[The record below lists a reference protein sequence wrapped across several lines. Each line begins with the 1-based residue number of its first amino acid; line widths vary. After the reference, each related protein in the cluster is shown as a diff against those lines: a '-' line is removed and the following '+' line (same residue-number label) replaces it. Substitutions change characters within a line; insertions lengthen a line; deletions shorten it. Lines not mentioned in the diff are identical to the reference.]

1 MGKIRIGIISP
12 SEIAFRR
19 FLPALKLIND
29 AEYVGLALNSLSER
43 YGENMP
49 SREIQEEMLQRENLK
64 AENFVKN
71 FGGKV
76 FHSYEE
82 LICSDEVDALY
93 IPLPPALHYKFA
105 RNALNHNK
113 HVLIEKPA
121 VLMSENAHELLEL
134 AEKKKLALHENYMF
148 VYHAQLQ
155 SVSEIIS
162 SGEIG
167 EVRLIRI
174 RFGFPMRPAND
185 FRYVK
190 TLGGGA
196 FNDAGGYTIK
206 YALFILGE
214 SAKILYAKLN
224 YIPGFEVD
232 MFGSGALCND
242 DGLTAQI
249 SFGMDN
255 DYKCELEVWG
265 SKGSL
270 LTGRILTSPAGFVPE
285 VVINGE
291 TRKLPADDAFK
302 KSIEQFI
309 LCIHD
314 ENARRKNYSDIIRQA
329 ELMQKFREK
338 AEHE

>member
-1 MGKIRIGIISP
+1 MEKIKIGVISP

-19 FLPALKLIND
+19 FLPALKLIDD

-49 SREIQEEMLQRENLK
+49 EKSVQDEMLRRENLK
-64 AENFVKN
+64 AENFVEN

-82 LICSDEVDALY
+82 LICSNEVDALY

-105 RNALNHNK
+105 RNALIHNK

-121 VLMSENAHELLEL
+121 VLSLENAHELSEL
-134 AEKKKLALHENYMF
+134 AGEKKLALHENYMF
-148 VYHAQLQ
+148 VYHAQVQ
-155 SVSEIIS
+155 AVNEIIA

-174 RFGFPMRPAND
+174 RFGFPMRAAND

-190 TLGGGA
+190 SLGGGA
-196 FNDAGGYTIK
+196 LNDAGGYTIK
-206 YALFILGE
+206 YASFMLGE

-224 YIPGFEVD
+224 YISGFEVD

-242 DGLTAQI
+242 EGLTAQI

-255 DYKCELEVWG
+255 DYKCELEIWG
-265 SKGSL
+265 SKGTLS
-270 LTGRILTSPAGFVPE
+270 TGRILTAPAGFVPE
-285 VVINGE
+285 VIINGE

-309 LCIHD
+309 LCIND
-314 ENARRKNYSDIIRQA
+314 ENARRKNYSDIIQQA
-329 ELMQKFREK
+329 ELVEKFRKK
-338 AEHE
+338 AEDE